1 MLTISRV
8 YDLVSLD
15 GLVGVLHHLLPEVE
29 AACLGE
35 AAGDLLDGGQGD
47 VVGGAGG
54 ELRGGED

>member
-15 GLVGVLHHLLPEVE
+15 GLVGVLHHLLPQVE
-29 AACLGE
+29 AACQGQ